1 MKDIN
6 IIIKDHKQ
14 LGLLV
19 NISSGSDEI
28 SLWTDGAV
36 TIVGKDYDTQKE
48 YLRKTILH
56 GETGF
61 SWEDGYNP
69 DEPARSYSAWHHDMQ
84 AEDDIVN
91 KETS

>member
-56 GETGF
+56 GETGY
-61 SWEDGYNP
+61 SWEDGYDPKEPTDP
-69 DEPARSYSAWHHDMQ
+69 DRHHDMQ